1 MCTAI
6 TFKGTDNYFGRTLD
20 LEYSYNET
28 VTITPRFFPFKFRNE
43 NRIDCHY
50 AIIGMATV
58 VNGYP
63 LYYDATNEKG
73 LSMAGLNFPE
83 NAKYFKRSENKI
95 NITPFEFIPYILSKC
110 DSVKSAKE
118 LLKEINLID
127 TPFSSDLPNS
137 PLHWIIA
144 DKTEAI
150 TVESTAHGL
159 QIYHNPVGVLT
170 NNPPFPYHMTHLT
183 TFMHLSPYPQE
194 NKIYKEL
201 NLKAFSRG
209 TGAMGLPGDCSS
221 QSRFVRAA
229 FNKLNAA
236 SYDTE
241 EENVNQFFHILSSV
255 EQIDGTVKTLENK
268 NVRTVY
274 TSCCNTDKGIYY
286 YTTYHSHSITGV
298 DMHNTQLDSGEL
310 VKYALRKSELF
321 IENKA

>member
-6 TFKGTDNYFGRTLD
+6 TFKGTDSYFGRSLD

-28 VTITPRFFPFKFRNE
+28 VTVTPRFFPFHFRSE
-43 NRIDCHY
+43 NRIDYHY

-58 VNGYP
+58 VKGYP
-63 LYYDATNEKG
+63 LYYDATNEAG

-83 NAKYFKRSENKI
+83 NAKYFEKAQNKI
-95 NITPFEFIPYILSKC
+95 NLTPFEFIPYILSKC

-118 LLKEINLID
+118 LMEEINLTD
-127 TPFSSDLPNS
+127 TPFSSELPNS

-144 DKTEAI
+144 DKTEAV
-150 TVESTAHGL
+150 TVESTADGL
-159 QIYHNPVGVLT
+159 TVYENSVGVLT

-183 TFMHLSPYPQE
+183 TFIHLSPYPQE
-194 NKIYKEL
+194 NKICKEL

-229 FNKLNAA
+229 FNKLNAV

-255 EQIDGTVKTLENK
+255 EQIDGTVKTAENK

-286 YTTYHSHSITGV
+286 YTTYHNRSIVGV
-298 DMHNTQLDSGEL
+298 DMHRENLDSTVL
-310 VKYALRKSELF
+310 VSYPLRKSELF
-321 IENKA
+321 IENRA

>member
-6 TFKGTDNYFGRTLD
+6 TFMGTDNYFGRTLD
-20 LEYSYNET
+20 LEYSYNEI
-28 VTITPRFFPFKFRNE
+28 VTITPRFFPFHFTNE

-118 LLKEINLID
+118 LLKDINLID
-127 TPFSSDLPNS
+127 TPFSDKIPNS

-144 DKTEAI
+144 DKTAVV
-150 TVESTAHGL
+150 TVESTVDGL

-194 NKIYKEL
+194 NKICKEL

-229 FNKLNAA
+229 FNKLNAVP
-236 SYDTE
+236 YGTE
-241 EENVNQFFHILSSV
+241 EENVNQFFHLLSSV
-255 EQIDGTVKTLENK
+255 EQIEGTVKTPEGK
-268 NVRTVY
+268 DVITVY

-286 YTTYHSHSITGV
+286 YTTYHNRSITGV
-298 DMHNTQLDSGEL
+298 DMHRENLDSTVL
-310 VKYALRKSELF
+310 VSYPLRKSEIF
-321 IENKA
+321 IESKA